1 MDNFDRIKAN
11 TVTLTNINILSVYL
25 KEMTSGWFYECNS
38 RNNDNYENDIDKSVA
53 YVKIPG
59 SYTIFVHYS
68 ELYDIIKNKYN
79 IVFYKDTGK
88 KILKTISHDNAYSV
102 HFNSRPNYVGAS
114 HCQKGSDIQIH
125 ELYKARSSGASRSS
139 RASSDALLDNA
150 IKIVKMNKPK
160 AKSTSVR
167 KSVSSEKLKKR
178 LMAESL

>member
-1 MDNFDRIKAN
+1 MKAPPNLGCIKAMMIFN
-11 TVTLTNINILSVYL
+11 RSV
-25 KEMTSGWFYECNS
+25 
-38 RNNDNYENDIDKSVA
+38 
-53 YVKIPG
+53 P
-59 SYTIFVHYS
+59 
-68 ELYDIIKNKYN
+68 
-79 IVFYKDTGK
+79 
-88 KILKTISHDNAYSV
+88 
-102 HFNSRPNYVGAS
+102 FNSRLDHVGAS
-114 HCQKGSDIQIH
+114 PCQKGSDIQIH

>member
-25 KEMTSGWFYECNS
+25 KEMTSGWFYKC
-38 RNNDNYENDIDKSVA
+38 NNDTMNDIDKSIA

-79 IVFYKDTGK
+79 VVFYKDTGE
-88 KILKTISHDNAYSV
+88 KILNTVSHDNAYPV
-102 HFNSRPNYVGAS
+102 HFNSRPDHVGAS

-139 RASSDALLDNA
+139 RSSRAALLDNSK
-150 IKIVKMNKPK
+150 KIVKMNKPK